1 MLSST
6 ACPDNSGK
14 SHLAGKT
21 RIALIGFGTVGQGL
35 CEILLSKKDYLKSKY
50 NFEGEIVAISDVL
63 KGAVYCK
70 DGLDI
75 QQCLDLVKSGKSLEE
90 YNNNC
95 EKGWDSIRTIKE
107 TNADIICELAYT
119 DVKTGEPAI
128 THCKTA
134 FANKKNIV
142 TSNKGPAALQYSEM
156 QKLAEKNN
164 VKFMIEGTVMSGT
177 PVLNLANG
185 ALAGCEITAIK
196 GILNGTTN
204 YMLSEMEKGMTFD
217 AVLKK
222 AQELGYAEADPTG
235 DVEGFDAMAKVIILA
250 NVLMNARISA
260 TDVQR
265 EGITQITPQ
274 MIEDAKEE
282 NARWKLIGT
291 IEKQEGGVKASVKPE
306 KLPLTHPL
314 ANIMGAT
321 NALTFTTD
329 LLGDV
334 TIIGAGA
341 GKIETGYSILTDILA
356 IHHQQ

>member
-1 MLSST
+1 M
-6 ACPDNSGK
+6 
-14 SHLAGKT
+14 KT
-21 RIALIGFGTVGQGL
+21 KIALIGFGTVGQGL
-35 CEILLSKKDYLKSKY
+35 CEILLSKKEYLKSRY
-50 NFEGEIVAISDVL
+50 GFEASIVAFSDIQ

-75 QQCLDLVKSGKSLEE
+75 QQCLNLVKSSKNLDE
-90 YNNNC
+90 YNCKNNNCNC
-95 EKGWDSIRTIKE
+95 EKGWDSIRLIKE
-107 TNADIICELAYT
+107 SNADIICELAYT
-119 DVKTGEPAI
+119 DVNTGEPAI

-134 FANKKNIV
+134 FANKKHIV
-142 TSNKGPAALQYSEM
+142 TSNKGPAALQYSDM
-156 QKLAEKNN
+156 KKLAKQNG

-177 PVLNLANG
+177 PVLNLADG
-185 ALAGCEITAIK
+185 PLAGCEIIAVK

-204 YMLSEMEKGMTFD
+204 YMLSEMENGMTYD

-235 DVEGFDAMAKVIILA
+235 DVEGFDAMAKVIILS
-250 NVLMNARISA
+250 NVVMNSGISA
-260 TDVQR
+260 KDVDRQ
-265 EGITQITPQ
+265 GITSITPE
-274 MIEDAKEE
+274 MIFNAQKE
-282 NARWKLIGT
+282 NAKWKLIGS
-291 IEKQEGGVKASVKPE
+291 IEKTSSGVKASVKPE

-341 GKIETGYSILTDILA
+341 GKIETGYSILTDILE
-356 IHHQQ
+356 IHRQQQ

>member
-1 MLSST
+1 M
-6 ACPDNSGK
+6 
-14 SHLAGKT
+14 KT
-21 RIALIGFGTVGQGL
+21 KIALIGFGTVGQGL
-35 CEILLSKKDYLKSKY
+35 CEILLSKEDYLKSKY
-50 NFEGEIVAISDVL
+50 GFEASIVAITDVL

-70 DGLDI
+70 EGLDI
-75 QQCLDLVKSGKSLEE
+75 QQCLNLAKSNKSLEE
-90 YNNNC
+90 YKCEGSNCYC

-134 FANKKNIV
+134 FEIGKHVV
-142 TSNKGPAALQYSEM
+142 TSNKGPAALQYSII
-156 QKLAEKNN
+156 QKLAKNNN

-177 PVLNLANG
+177 PVLNLVNG
-185 ALAGCEITAIK
+185 PLAGCEITAIK

-204 YMLSEMEKGMTFD
+204 YMLSEMENGMTYT

-235 DVEGFDAMAKVIILA
+235 DVEGFDAMAKVIILS
-250 NVLMNARISA
+250 NVVMNAGISA
-260 TDVQR
+260 DEVDRQ
-265 EGITQITPQ
+265 GIKNITPK
-274 MIEDAKEE
+274 MISDAKKE
-282 NARWKLIGT
+282 NSRWKLIGS
-291 IEKQEGGVKASVKPE
+291 IKKVKDGIKASVKPE
-306 KLPLTHPL
+306 KLPLSHPL

-329 LLGDV
+329 LLGVV

-341 GKIETGYSILTDILA
+341 GKIETGYSILTDILE
-356 IHHQQ
+356 IHRKQ

>member
-1 MLSST
+1 M
-6 ACPDNSGK
+6 K
-14 SHLAGKT
+14 I

-35 CEILLSKKDYLKSKY
+35 CEILISKEDYLKSKY
-50 NFEGEIVAISDVL
+50 GFEVNIVAISDVI
-63 KGAVYCK
+63 KGAVYCEE
-70 DGLDI
+70 GLDV
-75 QQCLDLVKSGKSLEE
+75 QQCLNLVKSSKSLKE
-90 YNNNC
+90 YNSNC

-134 FANKKNIV
+134 FESGKHIV
-142 TSNKGPAALQYSEM
+142 TSNKGPAALQYFKME
-156 QKLAEKNN
+156 KFAEKNN

-185 ALAGCEITAIK
+185 PLAGCEITTIK

-204 YMLSEMEKGMTFD
+204 YMLSEMEKGMTYD
-217 AVLKK
+217 DVLKK

-235 DVEGFDAMAKVIILA
+235 DVEGFDAMAKVIILS
-250 NVLMNARISA
+250 NVVMNTGISA
-260 TDVQR
+260 DDVDR
-265 EGITQITPQ
+265 EGITNISPE
-274 MIEDAKEE
+274 MISDAQKE
-282 NARWKLIGT
+282 NARWKLIGS
-291 IEKQEGGVKASVKPE
+291 IEKTSNGVKASVKPE

-341 GKIETGYSILTDILA
+341 GKIETGYSILTDIID
-356 IHHQQ
+356 IHHQLNILK

>member
-1 MLSST
+1 M
-6 ACPDNSGK
+6 
-14 SHLAGKT
+14 KT
-21 RIALIGFGTVGQGL
+21 KIALIGFGTVGQGL
-35 CEILLSKKDYLKSKY
+35 CEILLSKKEYLKSKY
-50 NFEGEIVAISDVL
+50 DLEVNIVAISDVL
-63 KGAVYCK
+63 KGAVYCNN
-70 DGLDI
+70 GLDVR
-75 QQCLDLVKSGKSLEE
+75 QCLDLTEAGHSLEN
-90 YNNNC
+90 YKGNC

-119 DVKTGEPAI
+119 DVKSGEPAI

-134 FANKKNIV
+134 FENNKHIV
-142 TSNKGPAALQYSEM
+142 TSNKGPAALQYSNL
-156 QKLAEKNN
+156 KSIAEKNN

-177 PVLNLANG
+177 PVLNLVNG
-185 ALAGCEITAIK
+185 PLAGCEITAIK

-204 YMLSEMEKGMTFD
+204 YMFSEMEAGMTYD

-235 DVEGFDAMAKVIILA
+235 DVEGFDAMAKVIILSSVVM
-250 NVLMNARISA
+250 NVDIKAA
-260 TDVQR
+260 DVDRQ
-265 EGITQITPQ
+265 GITNITPE
-274 MIEDAKEE
+274 MISNAKKE
-282 NARWKLIGT
+282 NSRWKLIGS
-291 IEKQEGGVKASVKPE
+291 IEKVKEGIRASVIPE

-341 GKIETGYSILTDILA
+341 GRIETGYSILTDIIELN
-356 IHHQQ
+356 H

>member
-1 MLSST
+1 M
-6 ACPDNSGK
+6 
-14 SHLAGKT
+14 KT

-35 CEILLSKKDYLKSKY
+35 CDIFLSKEAYLKSKY
-50 NFEGEIVAISDVL
+50 GFEASIVAISDVL

-70 DGLDI
+70 EGLDI
-75 QQCLDLVKSGKSLEE
+75 QQCLDLVKDG
-90 YNNNC
+90 NNLDKHKCNGTNCNC

-134 FANKKNIV
+134 FENKKHVV
-142 TSNKGPAALQYSEM
+142 TSNKGPAALQYSYLH
-156 QKLAEKNN
+156 KIAEKNN

-177 PVLNLANG
+177 PVLNLVNG
-185 ALAGCEITAIK
+185 PLAGCEISAIK

-204 YMLSEMEKGMTFD
+204 YMLSEMEAGITYD

-222 AQELGYAEADPTG
+222 AQELGYAEANPTG
-235 DVEGFDAMAKVIILA
+235 DVEGFDAMAKVIILS
-250 NVLMNARISA
+250 NVVMNIGISA
-260 TDVQR
+260 DDIDR
-265 EGITQITPQ
+265 EGITNITPK
-274 MIEDAKEE
+274 MISDAQKE
-282 NARWKLIGT
+282 NSRWKLIGS
-291 IEKQEGGVKASVKPE
+291 IEKVKNGIKASVKPE
-306 KLPLTHPL
+306 KLPLSHPL

-341 GKIETGYSILTDILA
+341 GKIETGYSILTDILG
-356 IHHQQ
+356 IHRQQ